1 MLMTI
6 TFRAL
11 GALLA
16 YPDREL
22 VAALPEIRAAV
33 AGERRLGR
41 REQEALGTLV
51 DYLDQRD
58 LLDAQEAYVAMFDR
72 GRRTSLHLFEHVHG
86 DSRDRGTAML
96 DLRGVYERAGLVFR
110 ANELPD
116 YVPAV
121 LEFLS
126 TQPFA
131 TAEEM
136 LGDCAHILRALGEAL
151 QERESPYA
159 AVFAALLAMV
169 RQPGL
174 AAAKRGAPAR
184 EEKSLDEEWVEE
196 PVIFGPAGAPGG
208 CGAAQPRSSVVQ
220 FMPRPGM
227 PR

>member
-1 MLMTI
+1 MTI
-6 TFRAL
+6 TLKAL
-11 GALLA
+11 AALLA
-16 YPDREL
+16 YPGPEL
-22 VAALPEIRAAV
+22 VDALPEIRAVVDA
-33 AGERRLGR
+33 ERRLGR
-41 REQEALGTLV
+41 KEKAALAALIDGLASGDV
-51 DYLDQRD
+51 
-58 LLDAQEAYVAMFDR
+58 LDAQEAYVGMFDR

-96 DLRGVYERAGLVFR
+96 DLRGIYERAGFLLT

-116 YVPAV
+116 YLPAV

-136 LGDCAHILRALGEAL
+136 LVDCAHVLRSLGEAL

-159 AVFAALLAMV
+159 AVPAALLALV

-174 AAAKRGAPAR
+174 AAPKRGTPAR
-184 EEKSLDEEWVEE
+184 EEKSIDDEWVDE

-208 CGAAQPRSSVVQ
+208 CGAAQPEPQPSIVQ

>member
-1 MLMTI
+1 MTI

-16 YPDREL
+16 YPERDL
-22 VAALPEIRAAV
+22 VDALPEIRAAV
-33 AGERRLGR
+33 DGERRLGR
-41 REQEALGTLV
+41 REKAALGTLI
-51 DYLDQRD
+51 DDLGARD
-58 LLDAQEAYVAMFDR
+58 LLDAQEDYVAMFDR

-96 DLRGVYERAGLVFR
+96 DLRSVYERAGFVFD

-151 QERESPYA
+151 QQRESPYA

-174 AAAKRGAPAR
+174 AAVKERTPAR
-184 EEKSLDEEWVEE
+184 GERSIDEEWVEE

-208 CGAAQPRSSVVQ
+208 CGSTPPQPSVVQ